1 MTNESTMKAPIKVT
15 IEKEVVELSEHAR
28 EEIDELLSHF
38 PADQKK
44 SALLGAL
51 NVVQHENKG
60 FLTEGIM
67 IAVAEYLG
75 LAKIEVYEVA
85 SFYSMY
91 ELKPVARNN
100 VAICT
105 NICCMLMGS
114 QTIVDHVEKK
124 LNIKIGE
131 STEDGRIYLKK
142 EEECLAACAGGPM
155 MQVNHVYYEKLT
167 PEMVD
172 EILDGLE

>member
-1 MTNESTMKAPIKVT
+1 MVATTKAETMAKAET
-15 IEKEVVELSEHAR
+15 MENTGLSSHAR
-28 EEIDELLSHF
+28 EKIDELLSHF

-51 NVVQHENKG
+51 NVVQHENEG
-60 FLTEGIM
+60 FLTEALM
-67 IAVAEYLG
+67 TLVADYLD

-131 STEDGRIYLKK
+131 STDDGRIYLKK

-155 MQVNHVYYEKLT
+155 MQVNHVYYENLT
-167 PEMVD
+167 PEKVD

>member
-1 MTNESTMKAPIKVT
+1 MAAIMNTDT
-15 IEKEVVELSEHAR
+15 IETVELSVHAR
-28 EEIDELLSHF
+28 EHIDELLSHF
-38 PADQKK
+38 PAEQKK

-51 NVVQHENKG
+51 TVVQHENNG
-60 FLTEGIM
+60 FLTKELM
-67 IAVAEYLG
+67 VAVADYLD
-75 LAKIEVYEVA
+75 LAKIEVFEVA

-100 VAICT
+100 VAIC
-105 NICCMLMGS
+105 NNVCCMLMGS
-114 QTIVDHVEKK
+114 QSIVDHIEKK

-155 MQVNHVYYEKLT
+155 MQVNHVYYENLT
-167 PEMVD
+167 PEKVD

>member
-1 MTNESTMKAPIKVT
+1 MT
-15 IEKEVVELSEHAR
+15 ELSQHAR

-38 PADQKK
+38 PAEQKK

-51 NVVQHENKG
+51 NVVQHENNG
-60 FLTEGIM
+60 FLTEELM
-67 IAVAEYLG
+67 EAVADYLD
-75 LAKIEVYEVA
+75 LSKIEVYEVA

-114 QTIVDHVEKK
+114 TSIVEHVESK
-124 LNIKIGE
+124 LGIKVGE
-131 STEDGRIYLKK
+131 STDDGRIYLKK

-155 MQVNHVYYEKLT
+155 MQVNHVYYENLT
-167 PEMVD
+167 PEKVD
-172 EILDGLE
+172 EILDSLE

>member
-1 MTNESTMKAPIKVT
+1 MVATTIKAETVEITTLST
-15 IEKEVVELSEHAR
+15 HAR

-60 FLTEGIM
+60 FLTEELM
-67 IAVAEYLG
+67 TLVADYLD

-131 STEDGRIYLKK
+131 STDDGRIYLKK

-155 MQVNHVYYEKLT
+155 MQVNHVYYENLS
-167 PEMVD
+167 PEKVD
-172 EILDGLE
+172 EILDSLE

>member
-1 MTNESTMKAPIKVT
+1 MDAGTLGNTKVDQQV
-15 IEKEVVELSEHAR
+15 KELSAHVR
-28 EEIDELLSHF
+28 EEIDNLLSHF
-38 PADQKK
+38 PVDQKK

-51 NVVQHENKG
+51 NLVQHENKG
-60 FLTEGIM
+60 FLTKALM
-67 IAVAEYLG
+67 IAVADYLE

-91 ELKPVARNN
+91 ELEPVARNN

-105 NICCMLMGS
+105 NISCMLMGS

-131 STEDGRIYLKK
+131 STDDDRIYLKQ

-155 MQVNHVYYEKLT
+155 MQVNHIYYENLT
-167 PEMVD
+167 PEKVD
-172 EILDGLE
+172 EILDSLE